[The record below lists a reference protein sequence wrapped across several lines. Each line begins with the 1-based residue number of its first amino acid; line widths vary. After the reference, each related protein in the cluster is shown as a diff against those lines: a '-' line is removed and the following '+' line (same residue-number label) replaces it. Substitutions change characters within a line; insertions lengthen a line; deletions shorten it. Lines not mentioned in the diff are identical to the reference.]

1 MNMDINVAIAR
12 PMLVV
17 VFSSLFIAATV
28 VFTSSCNI
36 IVDDDDDDDDDDAA
50 VEPGSILPITRET
63 TIPNSIMPIIRQPIH
78 TYANFSDRLF
88 TYFIDVDIPMAE
100 KTAMVNELD
109 DMKYPN

>member
-1 MNMDINVAIAR
+1 MDINVAIAR

-36 IVDDDDDDDDDDAA
+36 IVDDDDDDAA

-78 TYANFSDRLF
+78 IYANLSDRLF